1 MADNTNDR
9 ERFIRKRALE
19 KDDLKKLLGTPEGLR
34 FIWRV
39 LELAGIYRTT
49 FTGNSTSY
57 FNEGKRSLGLEIKTD
72 LLEVDPDHEGKMCRA
87 YAEWLR
93 RNDLTSREGG
103 EPVRGSGKR
112 NY

>member
-9 ERFIRKRALE
+9 ERFIRKRSLE

-93 RNDLTSREGG
+93 RNDLVPKGG
-103 EPVRGSGKR
+103 NKNG
-112 NY
+112 